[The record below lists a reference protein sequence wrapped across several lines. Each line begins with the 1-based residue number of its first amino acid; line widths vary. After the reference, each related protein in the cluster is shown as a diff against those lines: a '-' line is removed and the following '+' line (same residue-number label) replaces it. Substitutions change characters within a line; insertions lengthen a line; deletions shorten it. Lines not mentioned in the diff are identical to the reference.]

1 MAERGLGTNPSKMT
15 GAPSLSEVIMASLLR
30 MVHVT
35 RRTPSLLQTICTA
48 ALCLSSNRYDT
59 KSGCPTE
66 LKHSSVKIR
75 IGLRSCRLEEN
86 SPTAGHG

>member
-59 KSGCPTE
+59 KSGLPIGLPNRAE
-66 LKHSSVKIR
+66 ALQRKNKDWSSVV
-75 IGLRSCRLEEN
+75 S
-86 SPTAGHG
+86 S